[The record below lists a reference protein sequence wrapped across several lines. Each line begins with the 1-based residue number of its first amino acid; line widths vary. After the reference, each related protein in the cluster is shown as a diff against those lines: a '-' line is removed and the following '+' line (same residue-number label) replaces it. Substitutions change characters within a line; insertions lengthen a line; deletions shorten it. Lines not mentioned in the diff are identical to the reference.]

1 MKPVSLR
8 LIAALLLLTIS
19 GLRTVSAQSDEAVAT
34 ANREYRAGNFRA
46 AAERYQAAVDAGAR
60 SAALFYNLGN
70 ASYRAG
76 DVGRAILNYERALV
90 LKPQHPE
97 ARANLHLAQDKAR
110 ALELKTLWWDQF
122 IARTTSNQLSIAAAV
137 GFWLT
142 AFFFVGWWVMARR
155 TPLRLAAALLAL
167 LMGGVSMAALYA
179 LEAGRSGR
187 DLAIVIRDKT
197 EARVATADNAGSVLV
212 LPPGSQ
218 ITILSVRGDW
228 IYAALPNDLRGW
240 IPAGSAE
247 RVRMSGVLE

>member
-1 MKPVSLR
+1 MKLVSR
-8 LIAALLLLTIS
+8 KLIAAFLLLTVI
-19 GLRTVSAQSDEAVAT
+19 GLRTVSAQADEAIAT
-34 ANREYRAGNFRA
+34 ANREYRAGNFRTA
-46 AAERYQAAVDAGAR
+46 IEQYQTAVDAGAR

-76 DVGRAILNYERALV
+76 EVGRAILNYERALV

-110 ALELKTLWWDQF
+110 ALELKTMWWDQF
-122 IARTTSNQLSIAAAV
+122 IARATSNQLSIAAAV
-137 GFWLT
+137 GFWLA
-142 AFFFVGWWVMARR
+142 AFLFVGWWVMARR
-155 TPLRLAAALLAL
+155 TPVRLTAAVLAL

-179 LEAGRSGR
+179 FETGRSGR

-247 RVRMSGVLE
+247 RVRL